1 MLSTDLESIA
11 GGTPDAGTEPGAQ
24 NALARVI
31 LASIGEAVI
40 ATDQEGRVNTLNGE
54 AERLTGWSQHQAL
67 GLPIGAIFRLVDIDK
82 RTPIPCPA
90 ASAMAENHLIRIE
103 ADTLLIARDGR
114 EFIVEVSAAP
124 VRADGRAPQGAVLI
138 CRDVSDTRH
147 LQRCIAWQ
155 AGHDAL
161 THLPN
166 RNLLTDRLRQGIA
179 QAMRTQTL
187 LAVCYLDLD
196 GFKPI
201 NDRHGHDIGDR
212 VLVAVAERLS
222 SIVRDTDTVARI
234 GGDEFVLLL
243 TGASSPADFRP
254 VLDRL
259 VAEIALPY
267 RVDNRVLTVT
277 ASIGVSICPLDDS
290 DPDTILRHAD
300 QAMYQA
306 KEGGRNRYR
315 MYEPR
320 PGQV

>member
-1 MLSTDLESIA
+1 MLSNDLESIA
-11 GGTPDAGTEPGAQ
+11 TGTPDAGPEPGAQ

-40 ATDQEGRVNTLNGE
+40 ATDQDGRINTLNGE
-54 AERLTGWSQHQAL
+54 AERLTGWSQHQSL
-67 GLPIGAIFRLVDIDK
+67 GLPIGAVFRLVDIDK

-90 ASAMAENHLIRIE
+90 ASAMAENRLIRIE

-124 VRADGRAPQGAVLI
+124 VRAEGREPLGAVLI

-179 QAMRTQTL
+179 QALRTQTL

-201 NDRHGHDIGDR
+201 NDRHGHDVGDR

-243 TGASSPADFRP
+243 TGASNPADFRP

-259 VAEIALPY
+259 VAEIAAPY
-267 RVDNRVLTVT
+267 RIDNRVLTVT
-277 ASIGVSICPLDDS
+277 ASIGVAICPLDDA

-300 QAMYQA
+300 QAMYEA

-315 MYEPR
+315 MYEPKS
-320 PGQV
+320 GQV

>member
-1 MLSTDLESIA
+1 MLSSDSPHVPAHPSAAATD
-11 GGTPDAGTEPGAQ
+11 PGAE

-40 ATDQEGRVNTLNGE
+40 ATDDEGRINTINGE
-54 AERLTGWSQHQAL
+54 AERLTGWPRQQAL
-67 GLPIGAIFRLVDIDK
+67 GLPIGEVFRLIDIDR
-82 RTPIPCPA
+82 RTSIACPA
-90 ASAMAENHLIRIE
+90 AAAMKENRSIRIE
-103 ADTLLIARDGR
+103 NDTLLVARDGR
-114 EFIVEVSAAP
+114 EFVVEVSAAP
-124 VRADGRAPQGAVLI
+124 VRDHGPGPLGAVLI

-179 QAMRTQTL
+179 QALRQKTL

-212 VLVAVAERLS
+212 VLVAVAERLA
-222 SIVRDTDTVARI
+222 SIVRDSDTVARI

-243 TGASSPADFRP
+243 TGAANPTDFRP

-259 VAEIALPY
+259 VADIAAPY
-267 RVDNRVLTVT
+267 HVDSRQLSVT
-277 ASIGVSICPLDDS
+277 ASIGVAICPLDDS

-300 QAMYQA
+300 QAMYVA
-306 KEGGRNRYR
+306 KQSGRNRYQMFEAER
-315 MYEPR
+315 AR
-320 PGQV
+320 